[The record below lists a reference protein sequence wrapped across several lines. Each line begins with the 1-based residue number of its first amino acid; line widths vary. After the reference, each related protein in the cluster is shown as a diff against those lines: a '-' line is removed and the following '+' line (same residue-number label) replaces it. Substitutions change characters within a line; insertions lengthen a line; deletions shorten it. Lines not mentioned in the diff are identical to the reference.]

1 VGNVEEERGEKNEI
15 RVNEERRKCKREEGK
30 GNRKKEER

>member
-15 RVNEERRKCKREEGK
+15 RVNEERRRGKREERK